1 MLAHAHAGGR
11 DQQISSRRTAQVPA
25 QAFLAVARD
34 PEIDGFRASAPNQG
48 VERVRVRARDLG
60 TRENR
65 VALLELD
72 DLIARSHERDPRPA
86 MHQRRVVGNRGQ
98 HAELRGTERR
108 AGGQHDRALANV
120 LATAPDVLFRVARIA
135 DRDMGLGRLRGVFL
149 TDHGVGALREGR
161 AGEDAGRLRLTNRLA
176 GKLAGGDG
184 LDDGEVGLGLL
195 EIRTAYRIAVHRG
208 VVPGRQID
216 RTRDVFGENCVERLA
231 QRPARGR
238 KRLDVRED
246 YPGGLCRRHGGS
258 IFARSHARLAIV
270 TSQAVSLNRKTGK
283 GMRRS
288 RSSVT
293 IATQS
298 PGSWTAGSKI
308 GFGPATARYTSILG
322 RGARLNPSTSTI
334 SAPPR

>member
-1 MLAHAHAGGR
+1 MLADAHAGGR
-11 DQQISSRRTAQVPA
+11 DQQISSRRPAQVVA
-25 QAFLAVARD
+25 QAFLAVACD
-34 PEIDGFRASAPNQG
+34 P
-48 VERVRVRARDLG
+48 
-60 TRENR
+60 
-65 VALLELD
+65 ELD

-86 MHQRRVVGNRGQ
+86 MHQRRIVCNRGQ
-98 HAELRGTERR
+98 HAELRRTEDR

-120 LATAPDVLFRVARIA
+120 LATAPDVLLRVARVA
-135 DRDMGLGRLRGVFL
+135 DRDSPHPPGPLSVPERGSFIRILL
-149 TDHGVGALREGR
+149 TDHGVGALRERR
-161 AGEDAGRLRLTNRLA
+161 AGEDTGRLRLTNRLA
-176 GKLAGGDG
+176 RKLAGGDG

-195 EIRTAYRIAVHRG
+195 EVRTAYRIAIHRG
-208 VVPGRQID
+208 VVPGWQID
-216 RTRDVFGENCVERLA
+216 RTRNVFGENCVERLA

-238 KRLDVRED
+238 KGPDVRED

-270 TSQAVSLNRKTGK
+270 TSQAVSLNRKTGN
-283 GMRRS
+283 GIRRS